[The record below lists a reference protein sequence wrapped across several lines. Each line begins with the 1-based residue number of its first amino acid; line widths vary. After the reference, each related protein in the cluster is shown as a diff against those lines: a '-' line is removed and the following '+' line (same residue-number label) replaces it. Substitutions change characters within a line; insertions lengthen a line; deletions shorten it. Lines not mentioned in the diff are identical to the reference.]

1 MIYSNKYYSISDAW
15 FGLLY
20 NIQEYGYKQIIQR
33 GSFSGEENY
42 RIQYPF
48 VAIEIEHPSID
59 MIPIMP
65 QGMESL
71 APTTMSY
78 VEDYFAMYLM
88 NDELKENEIYTY
100 GSRIKPYINT
110 LIEMLKATPY
120 TNQAALE
127 IASSG
132 DIFKT
137 DPPCLRTLTFKVVD
151 NKLNMS
157 IFFRSNDL
165 YGGFPTN
172 LAGLELLKQLVSS
185 EANLE
190 NGKIYYASD
199 GLHIYSNQLSII
211 NTRLNRKC

>member
-1 MIYSNKYYSISDAW
+1 MIYSNKFSTISDAW

-20 NIQEYGYKQIIQR
+20 NIQEYGYKQPIQR
-33 GSFSGEENY
+33 GSFAGDENY

-59 MIPIMP
+59 MIPTMP

-71 APTTMSY
+71 APTTMEY
-78 VEDYFAMYLM
+78 VEDYFATYLM
-88 NDELKENEIYTY
+88 NDELKENECYTY
-100 GSRIKPYINT
+100 GSRICKYT
-110 LIEMLKATPY
+110 DKLIEMLRATPY
-120 TNQAALE
+120 TNQAVLE
-127 IASSG
+127 IASPG
-132 DIFKT
+132 DIFLN
-137 DPPCLRTLTFKVVD
+137 DPPCLRYLSFKVID

-165 YGGFPTN
+165 YAGFPTN
-172 LAGLELLKQLVSS
+172 ICGLELLKQLIAS

-199 GLHIYSNQLSII
+199 GLHIYNNQLDIV
-211 NTRLNRKC
+211 NTRLNRNK